1 MNIRK
6 LPKVE
11 LHLHHEGAAPPSFI
25 RQLAFEKKIDL
36 SNIFNAEGD
45 YNFSSF
51 NEFLETYEAACQVL
65 KEPEDFHRLTLS
77 ILEKSAENGVIYTEV
92 FISPDFCGGGD
103 LTAWREYLAAIEDA
117 AKIARKDLGIEMR
130 GVVTCIRHNGPAVAK
145 KAAICAAETASN
157 FVVGFGMGGDELV
170 GSQAD
175 FKYSFNVAQEAGLG
189 LTTHAGEWGGAE
201 SVRQAIQDLCVTR
214 LGHGVQIIN
223 DPDLVTEAIEKK
235 ITLEVCPGSNVSLGI
250 FESLSM
256 HPVNTLLKNGLSV
269 TVSTDDPPF
278 FNTTMTTEYNNL
290 KNVFDWDENVFRLI
304 NQNAIQAAFCT
315 EEQKLILHERINSEW
330 TKTLL

>member
-6 LPKVE
+6 LPKIE

-36 SNIFNAEGD
+36 SNIFNAKGD
-45 YNFSSF
+45 YNFSNFS
-51 NEFLETYEAACQVL
+51 EFLATYEAACQVL

-77 ILEKSAENGVIYTEV
+77 VLEKSAENGIIYTEV

-103 LTAWREYLAAIEDA
+103 LTAWKEYLAAIEEA
-117 AKIARKDLGIEMR
+117 AKIARIDLGIDMR

-157 FVVGFGMGGDELV
+157 FVVGFGMGGDELL

-175 FKYSFNVAQEAGLG
+175 FKYSFNVAEEAGLG
-189 LTTHAGEWGGAE
+189 LTTHAGEWGGVE
-201 SVRQAIQDLCVTR
+201 SVRQAIHDLCVTR

-223 DPDLVTEAIEKK
+223 DTNLVIEAIEKK

-250 FESLSM
+250 FENLSM
-256 HPVNTLLKNGLSV
+256 HPVNSLLKSGLSV

-278 FNTTMTTEYNNL
+278 FNTNMTTEYNNL
-290 KNVFDWDENVFRLI
+290 KDVFDWDEDVFRLI
-304 NQNAIQAAFCT
+304 NQNAIHAAFCS
-315 EEQKLILHERINSEW
+315 EEQKQILIERINSAW
-330 TKTLL
+330 TKT

>member
-36 SNIFNAEGD
+36 SNIFNPKGD
-45 YNFSSF
+45 YNFSNF
-51 NEFLETYEAACQVL
+51 NEFLATYEAACQVL

-77 ILEKSAENGVIYTEV
+77 VLEKSAENGIIYTEV

-103 LTAWREYLAAIEDA
+103 LTAWKEYLAAIEEA
-117 AKIARKDLGIEMR
+117 AKIARRDLGIDMR
-130 GVVTCIRHNGPAVAK
+130 GVVTCIRHNGPTVAK

-175 FKYSFNVAQEAGLG
+175 FKYSFNVAEEAGLG

-201 SVRQAIQDLCVTR
+201 SVRQAIHDLCVTR

-223 DPDLVTEAIEKK
+223 DTNLVIEAIEKK

-250 FESLSM
+250 FENLSM
-256 HPVNTLLKNGLSV
+256 HPIDSLLKSGLSV

-278 FNTTMTTEYNNL
+278 FNTNMTTEYNNL
-290 KNVFDWDENVFRLI
+290 KDVFDWDGDVFRLI
-304 NQNAIQAAFCT
+304 NQNAIHAAFCS
-315 EEQKLILHERINSEW
+315 EEQKQILIERINSAW
-330 TKTLL
+330 TKT

>member
-36 SNIFNAEGD
+36 SNIFNPKGD
-45 YNFSSF
+45 YNFSNF
-51 NEFLETYEAACQVL
+51 NEFLATYEAACQVL
-65 KEPEDFHRLTLS
+65 KEPEDFHRLTLAV
-77 ILEKSAENGVIYTEV
+77 LEKSAENGVIYTEV

-103 LTAWREYLAAIEDA
+103 LTAWKEYLAAIEEA
-117 AKIARKDLGIEMR
+117 AKIARRDLGIDMR

-145 KAAICAAETASN
+145 KAAMCAAETTSN
-157 FVVGFGMGGDELV
+157 FVIGFGMGGDELV

-175 FKYSFNVAQEAGLG
+175 FKYSFNVAEEAGLG

-201 SVRQAIQDLCVTR
+201 SVRQAIHDLCVSR

-223 DPDLVTEAIEKK
+223 DTNLVIEAIEKK

-250 FESLSM
+250 FENLSK
-256 HPVNTLLKNGLSV
+256 HPVNSLLKSGLSV

-278 FNTTMTTEYNNL
+278 FNTNMTSEYQNL
-290 KNVFDWDENVFRLI
+290 KDVFDWDEDVFRLI
-304 NQNAIQAAFCT
+304 NHNAIGAAFCS
-315 EEQKLILHERINSEW
+315 EEQKKILIERINSAW
-330 TKTLL
+330 TKT